1 MKRTDNSFRFDDTE
15 LVEKFI
21 HATGKG
27 GQNVNKVATCV
38 YLKHIP
44 TGISVKYSG
53 ERSQSANR
61 AKAREILK
69 DKIQQYYLNLRQQA
83 KNEMEKEYRRN
94 REKPEVLKKKILEQK
109 HRKSTIKVL
118 RKKPVIEE

>member
-1 MKRTDNSFRFDDTE
+1 MKRTDNSFRFDDSE
-15 LVEKFI
+15 LIEKFI

-38 YLKHIP
+38 YLKHLP

-61 AKAREILK
+61 SKAREIIK
-69 DKIQQYYLNLRQQA
+69 DKIQSYFLGLRQQA

-94 REKPEVLKKKILEQK
+94 REKPIVIKRKILEDK
-109 HRKSTIKVL
+109 HRKASIKML
-118 RKKPVIEE
+118 RKKPSIDQ